1 MTEKADTTALEA
13 AIGEADALN
22 EDDYTPSTWAGL
34 GEPLA
39 DAKAVLADPEATQD
53 EVDAAAAALNDA
65 IDALAEKADT
75 SVLEALVETA
85 GKEDLTQ
92 YTEKS
97 ASAIGKALADAKAVL
112 ADPDASQD
120 MVDTAYDA
128 LQNALNAAEKKPAVD
143 PEDPEKPEK
152 PAPDTGD
159 YTPILVPVIFTLV
172 AVILAAGIYLFV
184 RHGKKKND

>member
-1 MTEKADTTALEA
+1 M
-13 AIGEADALN
+13 
-22 EDDYTPSTWAGL
+22 
-34 GEPLA
+34 
-39 DAKAVLADPEATQD
+39 
-53 EVDAAAAALNDA
+53 
-65 IDALAEKADT
+65 AEKADT
-75 SVLEALVETA
+75 SALEALVETA

-92 YTEKS
+92 YTEES
-97 ASAIGKALADAKAVL
+97 ASAISKALADAKAVL

-128 LQNALNAAEKKPAVD
+128 LQNALNAAEKKPAV
-143 PEDPEKPEK
+143 DPEKPEK

>member
-1 MTEKADTTALEA
+1 M
-13 AIGEADALN
+13 
-22 EDDYTPSTWAGL
+22 P
-34 GEPLA
+34 
-39 DAKAVLADPEATQD
+39 
-53 EVDAAAAALNDA
+53 
-65 IDALAEKADT
+65 
-75 SVLEALVETA
+75 
-85 GKEDLTQ
+85 
-92 YTEKS
+92 
-97 ASAIGKALADAKAVL
+97 KAVL